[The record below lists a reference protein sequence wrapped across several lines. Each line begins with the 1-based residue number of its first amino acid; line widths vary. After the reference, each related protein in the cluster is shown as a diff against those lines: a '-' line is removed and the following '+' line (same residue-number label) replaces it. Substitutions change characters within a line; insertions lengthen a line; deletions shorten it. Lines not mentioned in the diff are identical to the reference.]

1 MKRIALLAATA
12 SLAAGWSAFAADGVR
27 VSLVG
32 ARPALTAGLTWTAR
46 LSVSPSSFAGVVRIT
61 AIGPKQIEVRARGAH
76 GSYRA
81 RLLFPAAGRWTLSA
95 LAGGS
100 TSRLGAVQVR
110 KAAQVALRFEWPTS
124 VDVEPGGALLLVENG
139 LRRLVR
145 ISPSGRVTEIAAFA
159 KPYAVRRAPSGSTFV
174 TDGPNLLR
182 IDGTNAPV
190 RVASADVD
198 IGPVTVAPNG
208 DVWFATDKAIFVL
221 GGGEGT
227 PAQVAPTAQLS
238 GPHGIAIA
246 RDGSVLVAD
255 TGNHRILRIDP
266 ATGAISTFASLGTPR
281 GMDVAADGT
290 VYVVDGAANRV
301 VHLSAT
307 GAQLGL
313 VGPVFDDPYA
323 VRRTTGGAVYV
334 VESLASGDVR
344 RIAPDGAVTT
354 VSRR

>member
-12 SLAAGWSAFAADGVR
+12 SLAAAWSAFAADGPR

-32 ARPALTAGLTWTAR
+32 ARPALTVGRVWTAR

-61 AIGPKQIEVRARGAH
+61 ASGPKRIGVRATGGHGA
-76 GSYRA
+76 YRA
-81 RLLFPAAGRWTLSA
+81 RLAFPAAGRWTLTA
-95 LAGGS
+95 LAAGS

-110 KAAQVALRFEWPTS
+110 KVAPVALRFVWPTS
-124 VDVEPGGALLLVENG
+124 VDVEPGGSLLLVENG

-145 ISPSGRVTEIAAFA
+145 ISPAGRVTQIAAFA
-159 KPYAVRRAPSGSTFV
+159 KPYAVRRAPSGNVFV
-174 TDGPNLLR
+174 TDGPTLLR
-182 IDGTNAPV
+182 IDGTNAPAK
-190 RVASADVD
+190 VASADLD
-198 IGPVTVAPNG
+198 IGPITVAPNG

-221 GGGEGT
+221 GGGKGT
-227 PAQVAPTAQLS
+227 PVRVAPKAQLS

-255 TGNHRILRIDP
+255 TGNHRILRIAP
-266 ATGAISTFASLGTPR
+266 ATGAISTFASLATPR

-290 VYVVDGAANRV
+290 VYVVDGATNRV

-307 GAQLGL
+307 GARLGL
-313 VGPVFDDPYA
+313 VGPVFDDPYDLRLA
-323 VRRTTGGAVYV
+323 PGGAVYV
-334 VESLASGDVR
+334 VESLASGDIR
-344 RIAPDGAVTT
+344 RIAPDGTVMT